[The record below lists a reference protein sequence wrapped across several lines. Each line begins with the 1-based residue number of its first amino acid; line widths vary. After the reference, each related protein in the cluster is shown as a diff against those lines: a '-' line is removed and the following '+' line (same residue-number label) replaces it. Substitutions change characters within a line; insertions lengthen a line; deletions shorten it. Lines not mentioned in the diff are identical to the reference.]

1 MIEFKDQ
8 QCHVSGEINFEN
20 AQAVYLT
27 GLNIIKKHQDFPL
40 VVNLSQL
47 QSANTIALAVLVRWL
62 RQTPEA
68 SGLIFSAVPEKMLK
82 IIQASHLTDHLR
94 MV

>member
-20 AQAVYLT
+20 AQQVYLA
-27 GLNIIKKHQDFPL
+27 GLAIIEKQSQPL
-40 VVNLSQL
+40 TVNLAEL
-47 QSANTIALAVLVRWL
+47 KSANTIALAVLVRWL

-68 SGLIFSAVPEKMLK
+68 KGLIFSAVPEKMLK
-82 IIQASHLTDHLR
+82 IIEASHLTDHLR

>member
-20 AQAVYLT
+20 AQQVYLAGRT
-27 GLNIIKKHQDFPL
+27 IIEKQHSFPL
-40 VVNLSQL
+40 TVNLSEL
-47 QSANTIALAVLVRWL
+47 KSANTIALAVLVRWL

-68 SGLIFSAVPEKMLK
+68 KGLIFTAVPEKMLK
-82 IIQASHLTDHLR
+82 IIEASHLTDHLQI
-94 MV
+94 V

>member
-20 AQAVYLT
+20 AQQVYLA
-27 GLNIIKKHQDFPL
+27 GLAIIEKQSLPL
-40 VVNLSQL
+40 TVNLAGL
-47 QSANTIALAVLVRWL
+47 KSANTIALAVLVRWL

-68 SGLIFSAVPEKMLK
+68 KGLIFSAVPEKMLK
-82 IIQASHLTDHLR
+82 IIEASHLTDHLR

>member
-20 AQAVYLT
+20 AQTVYLT

-40 VVNLSQL
+40 VVNLSKL

-68 SGLIFSAVPEKMLK
+68 RGLVFSAVPDKMLK

>member
-1 MIEFKDQ
+1 VIEFKDQ

-20 AQAVYLT
+20 AQQVYLA
-27 GLNIIKKHQDFPL
+27 GLALIEKQKSFP
-40 VVNLSQL
+40 VTVNLAGL
-47 QSANTIALAVLVRWL
+47 KSANTIALAVLVRWL

-68 SGLIFSAVPEKMLK
+68 KGLIFSAVPEKMLK
-82 IIQASHLTDHLR
+82 IIDASHLTDHLR

>member
-20 AQAVYLT
+20 AQQIYLA
-27 GLNIIKKHQDFPL
+27 GLAIIEKQQSFPL
-40 VVNLSQL
+40 TVNLAEL
-47 QSANTIALAVLVRWL
+47 KSANTIALAVLVRWL

-68 SGLIFSAVPEKMLK
+68 NGLIFSAVPEKMLK

-94 MV
+94 MI

>member
-20 AQAVYLT
+20 AEAVYLN
-27 GLNIIKKHQDFPL
+27 GLRIIEKQQNFPL
-40 VVNLSQL
+40 VVNLEKL
-47 QSANTIALAVLVRWL
+47 QSANTIALAVLVRWV

-68 SGLIFSAVPEKMLK
+68 KGLIFSAVPEKMLK

-94 MV
+94 MC